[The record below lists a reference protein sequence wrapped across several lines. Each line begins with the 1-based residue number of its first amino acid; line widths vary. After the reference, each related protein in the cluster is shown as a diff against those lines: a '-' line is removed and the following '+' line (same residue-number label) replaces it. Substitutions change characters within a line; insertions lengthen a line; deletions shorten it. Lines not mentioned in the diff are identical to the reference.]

1 MERKRDA
8 NDVIALRGRESKPAL
23 NHNSKVVECSNLTIK
38 MKTIVTQLGEIEYF
52 DFHFSNLSVTLF
64 AFLGSAVVVANG
76 ANLIYILKKLSLKN
90 VINAIALFETF
101 ANIVGFATMAGF
113 SLLPVLHGSS
123 ERSFS
128 CSSNALIIGILF
140 LTGKMLNF
148 HVTSFWVT

>member
-1 MERKRDA
+1 
-8 NDVIALRGRESKPAL
+8 
-23 NHNSKVVECSNLTIK
+23 

-64 AFLGSAVVVANG
+64 VTLGFAVVVANG
-76 ANLIYILKKLSLKN
+76 ASLIYIMKKLNLKN
-90 VINAIALFETF
+90 VINAIALFETL

-113 SLLPVLHGSS
+113 SFLPVPQGSS
-123 ERSFS
+123 ARSFS

-148 HVTSFWVT
+148 RVASFWVT